1 MCWLC
6 FVLHRKAV
14 ELDAVG
20 VCICQ
25 FPLYGQKTFFCIGA
39 VNLNAG
45 CVDKDC
51 FCPQLVGIPVAV
63 CADSDVCLI
72 AVWEDGGEECDE
84 VRSVFFMNLGFVQG
98 FQVGFQFLQGLFSDE
113 QVSGVAV

>member
-1 MCWLC
+1 M
-6 FVLHRKAV
+6 

-20 VCICQ
+20 VCIRQ

-72 AVWEDGGEECDE
+72 AVWEDGGEACDE
-84 VRSVFFMNLGFVQG
+84 VRSVFFYEPGIHPGF
-98 FQVGFQFLQGLFSDE
+98 
-113 QVSGVAV
+113 SGRIPVPARSLL